1 MITRAQDQQI
11 PEPDEQFEILAME
24 KLHKKWRRKM
34 TIEEMDAAC
43 QQEQR

>member
-1 MITRAQDQQI
+1 MVTRTQEQV
-11 PEPDEQFEILAME
+11 PEFDEQLEILAME

-34 TIEEMDAAC
+34 TIEEMEATC